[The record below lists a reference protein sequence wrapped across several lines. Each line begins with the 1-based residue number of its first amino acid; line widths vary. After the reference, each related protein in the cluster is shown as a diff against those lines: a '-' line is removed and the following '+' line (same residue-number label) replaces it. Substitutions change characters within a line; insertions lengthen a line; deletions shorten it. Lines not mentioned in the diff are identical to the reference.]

1 MKNLLREE
9 TPMKTRRLLAT
20 AAVATLAL
28 TACSS
33 KSSESSGGAVEAGV
47 TEDTISL
54 GVLTDQSGPF
64 IQLGT
69 GTVDGHQIWADE
81 VNAAGGICGRDIEL
95 VVRDHGYQADAG
107 VLAYQ
112 ELLPEVLGFMQILGS
127 PVIAALDQQLIDNE
141 TTSVALSWSSFL
153 LKNPYVVIPGTTY
166 DIEMINGL
174 SYLLDQGEIAE
185 GDTIGFIY
193 LEGEYGENGLLG
205 AEYFAEQHDMTLET
219 VKVLPT
225 DTDLRNPVTG
235 LRGAGVTAIGLTTTP
250 SQTLSVA
257 TVSAQ
262 LGLDVPLVGNN
273 PTFAPAI
280 LTKET
285 QPLLENFSLVASAA
299 PYSSD
304 VPKAKEVATA
314 YEDLGKPEPANAG
327 IPYGYAIGEIWGQI
341 LETACEADDLTRS
354 GIQDALAAST
364 DISTDQLVADLD
376 LTSPGSP
383 ATREVYIGTPDIQ
396 APGGITQDGDLF
408 TSPDAE
414 SYVAPEEG

>member
-1 MKNLLREE
+1 
-9 TPMKTRRLLAT
+9 MKTRRLLAT

-33 KSSESSGGAVEAGV
+33 KSSESSEGGAVEAGV
-47 TEDTISL
+47 TDDTISL

-81 VNAAGGICGRDIEL
+81 VNAAGGICGREIVLE
-95 VVRDHGYQADAG
+95 VRDHGYQADAG

-112 ELLPEVLGFMQILGS
+112 ELLPDVLGFMQILGS
-127 PVIAALDQQLIDNE
+127 PIIAALDQQLIDNE

-153 LKNPYVVIPGTTY
+153 LDNPYVVIPGTTY
-166 DIEMINGL
+166 DVEMINGL
-174 SYLLDQGEIAE
+174 SYLLEQGDIAE
-185 GDTIGFIY
+185 GDTVGFIY

-205 AEYFAEQHDMTLET
+205 AEYFAEQHDITLEA

-225 DTDLRNPVTG
+225 DTDLRNVVTG
-235 LRGAGVTAIGLTTTP
+235 LRGEDVSAIGLTTTP

-280 LTKET
+280 LTEET
-285 QPLLENFSLVASAA
+285 QAALERFSLVASAA
-299 PYSSD
+299 PYSSN

-364 DISTDQLVADLD
+364 EIGTDQLVADLD

-383 ATREVYIGTPDIQ
+383 ATREVYIGTPDIE
-396 APGGITQDGDLF
+396 APGGITQNGDLF

>member
-1 MKNLLREE
+1 
-9 TPMKTRRLLAT
+9 MKTRRLLAT

-33 KSSESSGGAVEAGV
+33 KSSESSEGGTVAPGV
-47 TEDTISL
+47 TDDTISL

-64 IQLGT
+64 IQLGV
-69 GTVDGHQIWADE
+69 GTVDGHNIWAEE
-81 VNAAGGICGRDIEL
+81 VNAAGGICGREIVLE
-95 VVRDHGYQADAG
+95 VRDHGYQADAG

-112 ELLPEVLGFMQILGS
+112 ELQPEVLGFMQILGS
-127 PVIAALDQQLIDNE
+127 PVIAALDQTLIDNE

-153 LKNPYVVIPGTTY
+153 LDNPYVVIPGTTY
-166 DIEMINGL
+166 DVEMINGL
-174 SYLLDQGEIAE
+174 SYLLEQGDIAE
-185 GDTIGFIY
+185 GDTVGFIY

-205 AEYFAEQHDMTLET
+205 AEYFAEQHDITLET

-225 DTDLRNPVTG
+225 DTDLRNVVTG
-235 LRGAGVTAIGLTTTP
+235 LRGADVSAIGLTTTP

-280 LTKET
+280 LTEET
-285 QPLLENFSLVASAA
+285 QAALENFSLVASAA
-299 PYSSD
+299 PYSSN

-314 YEDLGKPEPANAG
+314 YEDLDKAEPANAG

-341 LETACEADDLTRS
+341 LETACEADDLTRT

-364 DISTDQLVADLD
+364 QIGTDQLVADLD

-383 ATREVYIGTPDIQ
+383 ATREVYIGTPDIE